1 MMWIRRVDLRM
12 ERGGNVMLVLAA
24 IVLILRR
31 VESIRFDL
39 ETGHSK
45 CIAEDIRINS
55 MTVGKYQVVNNN
67 EGLPLPDAHKIT
79 IRVTSAY
86 GNNYHYAENIAW
98 GHFAFQAADDGDYM
112 ACFYAAETKPSSFM
126 TVDFDWKSGV
136 AASDWTRV
144 AKKGSLLVSA
154 LTLSLTSYSLYL
166 MDLHLQAMELE
177 LKNMYDTVQFIQDE
191 IYYLRERPAALAP
204 EVILSKEEAYLNSF
218 LVWGRGMFFSFNLQ
232 RYSSLD
238 RKKLS

>member
-144 AKKGSLLVSA
+144 AKKGSLL
-154 LTLSLTSYSLYL
+154 
-166 MDLHLQAMELE
+166 AMELE

-191 IYYLRERPAALAP
+191 IYYLREREKEMQLLN
-204 EVILSKEEAYLNSF
+204 ISTNSKMAWLSF
-218 LVWGRGMFFSFNLQ
+218 LSLLVSLSVSGLQLWHLKSFFQ
-232 RYSSLD
+232 K
-238 RKKLS
+238 KKLI

>member
-1 MMWIRRVDLRM
+1 MMWIRRVDMRM

-24 IVLILRR
+24 IMLILRR

-67 EGLPLPDAHKIT
+67 EGMPLPDAHKIT

-136 AASDWTRV
+136 AASDWSRV
-144 AKKGSLLVSA
+144 AKKGSLL
-154 LTLSLTSYSLYL
+154 
-166 MDLHLQAMELE
+166 AMELE
-177 LKNMYDTVQFIQDE
+177 LKTMYDTVQFIQDE
-191 IYYLRERPAALAP
+191 IYYLREREKEMQLLN
-204 EVILSKEEAYLNSF
+204 ISTNSKMAWLSF
-218 LVWGRGMFFSFNLQ
+218 LSLLVSLSVSGLQLWHLKSFFQ
-232 RYSSLD
+232 K
-238 RKKLS
+238 KKLI